1 MLAAQSNGTGSPTL
15 ILMHFLGGSAREWR
29 EVVATLGPQVHT
41 LALDLPGFGGS
52 AHLPGYTV
60 TEMADAVADLIASLH
75 LDRYLLVGHSMSG
88 KVAAVLAARRPSG
101 LAGIILIAP
110 SPPGPEPMAPGKRE
124 KMLAALGALQPD
136 DHLRARDYVTKYEER
151 VLTEDVLARA
161 TEDVLRMNR
170 AAWTAWVERGS
181 LEDWSAR
188 IGILTLPTL
197 LVTGDRD
204 TSLGLAVQQQTTLPH
219 LPNAITKV
227 IPECGHLPPMEK
239 PHELA
244 ALISEFLA
252 TLSIPQPYLNFIHS
266 DRVSPR
272 TRELLLERTKPRS
285 ATPRALTE
293 GQMTTLRAV
302 VARVIPQPQNPIDL
316 AGFIDERLA
325 AGHTDGWRYD
335 VLPPDREAY
344 AASLD
349 ELATQSFA
357 TLPAADQDAILHQI
371 VSTPSEPQARW
382 FEDLRAD
389 AVKFW
394 MSHPQTLAHIGYS
407 GIGIGGAHTPHAGFV
422 TLDPGAVEPWEPAS

>member
-1 MLAAQSNGTGSPTL
+1 MLAANSTGTGSPTL
-15 ILMHFLGGSAREWR
+15 ILMHFLGGSAREWQ
-29 EVVATLGPQVHT
+29 EVVAALGPQVHT
-41 LALDLPGFGGS
+41 VAVDLPGFGDS

-60 TEMADAVADLIASLH
+60 TEMADAVAELIDSLH
-75 LDRYLLVGHSMSG
+75 LERYLLVGHSLSG
-88 KVAAVLAARRPSG
+88 KVAAVLAARRPTG
-101 LAGIILIAP
+101 LEGIILIAP

-124 KMLAALGALQPD
+124 KMLAAFGALQPD
-136 DHLRARDYVTKYEER
+136 DHLRARAYVTKYEER
-151 VLTEDVLARA
+151 ILAEDVLARA

-170 AAWTAWVERGS
+170 AAWTAWIERGS

-188 IGILTLPTL
+188 VGTLTLPTL

-204 TSLGLAVQQQTTLPH
+204 TSLGLAIQQQTTLSH
-219 LPNAITKV
+219 FPNAITKV
-227 IPECGHLPPMEK
+227 VAECGHLVPMEK

-244 ALISEFLA
+244 TLIAEFLA

-293 GQMTTLRAV
+293 AQMTTLRAV
-302 VARVIPQPQNPIDL
+302 VARVIPQQQNPIDL

-349 ELATQSFA
+349 ALAAQSFSI
-357 TLPAADQDAILHQI
+357 LPAADQDAILHQI
-371 VSTPSEPQARW
+371 AATPSAQARW

-394 MSHPQTLAHIGYS
+394 MAHPQTLARIGYS

-422 TLDPGAVEPWEPAS
+422 TLDPGTTEPWEPAS